1 LSASR
6 CTIGKNLDE
15 ERDMPRLVMVGELE
29 DSTTW
34 EERFRSHAGLFSR
47 LFADIGM
54 NVIHFTVTDDGRFVL
69 HSEPSD
75 LDKYFEL
82 VESPEIQ
89 AAMVEDGVKRET
101 VEIHV
106 LDKELAF

>member
-1 LSASR
+1 MRRGFGRPHELASNSHLLLR
-6 CTIGKNLDE
+6 GGAN
-15 ERDMPRLVMVGELE
+15 RLV
-29 DSTTW
+29 T
-34 EERFRSHAGLFSR
+34 GLFDSQSVLDFAPFTAK
-47 LFADIGM
+47 LFSEIGM

-75 LDKYFEL
+75 LDKYFEP

-89 AAMVEDGVKRET
+89 AAMVEDGVERES

-106 LDKELAF
+106 LDKQLAF

>member
-1 LSASR
+1 
-6 CTIGKNLDE
+6 
-15 ERDMPRLVMVGELE
+15 MPRLVMVGEVE
-29 DSTTW
+29 DSTAW
-34 EERFRSHAGLFSR
+34 EERFRSHARLFSE
-47 LFADIGM
+47 LFSDLDM

-75 LDKYFEL
+75 LDRYFEL

-101 VEIHV
+101 VEIHI
-106 LDKELAF
+106 LDKEFAF